1 MTIAEAISQA
11 DQLRPNELD
20 SAAKL
25 RWLSAMDGQIFAEL
39 LSAHADAPASFAGYD
54 AQTAQTEALLVP
66 FPYDELYPR
75 FLAMRIDLENG
86 ELDRYN
92 NDAAVFNRLWQSMAA
107 HYCRTHSPNGTS
119 RLRF

>member
-1 MTIAEAISQA
+1 MTISEAISQA
-11 DQLRPNELD
+11 DQLRPNDLD
-20 SAAKL
+20 AATKL
-25 RWLSAMDGQIFAEL
+25 RWLSAMDGQIFTEL
-39 LSAHADAPASFAGYD
+39 LSAHADAPASFDGYD
-54 AQTAQTEALLVP
+54 AQTPQTTALLIP

-92 NDAAVFNRLWQSMAA
+92 NDAAVFNRLWQSTAA
-107 HYCRTHSPNGTS
+107 HYCRSHTPNGTA

>member
-1 MTIAEAISQA
+1 MTISEAISQA
-11 DQLRPNELD
+11 DQLRPNDLD
-20 SAAKL
+20 AATKL
-25 RWLSAMDGQIFAEL
+25 RWLSAMDGQIFTEL
-39 LSAHADAPASFAGYD
+39 LSAHADAPASFDGYD
-54 AQTAQTEALLVP
+54 AQTPQTTALLIP

-92 NDAAVFNRLWQSMAA
+92 NDAAVFNRLWQSTAA
-107 HYCRTHSPNGTS
+107 HHCRTHTPNGTA

>member
-1 MTIAEAISQA
+1 MTISEAISQA
-11 DQLRPNELD
+11 DQLRPNDLD
-20 SAAKL
+20 AATKL
-25 RWLSAMDGQIFAEL
+25 RWLSAMDGQIFTEL
-39 LSAHADAPASFAGYD
+39 LSAHADAPASFDGYD
-54 AQTAQTEALLVP
+54 AQTPQTTALLIP

-92 NDAAVFNRLWQSMAA
+92 NDAAVFNRLWQNTAA
-107 HYCRTHSPNGTS
+107 HHCRTHTPNGTA

>member
-1 MTIAEAISQA
+1 MTISEAISQA
-11 DQLRPNELD
+11 DQLRPNDLD
-20 SAAKL
+20 AATKL
-25 RWLSAMDGQIFAEL
+25 RWLSAMDGQIFTEL
-39 LSAHADAPASFAGYD
+39 LTAHTDAPASFDGYD
-54 AQTAQTEALLVP
+54 AQTPQTTALLIL

-92 NDAAVFNRLWQSMAA
+92 NDAAVFNRLWQSTAA
-107 HYCRTHSPNGTS
+107 HHCRTHTPNGTA

>member
-1 MTIAEAISQA
+1 MTISEAISQA
-11 DQLRPNELD
+11 DQLRPNDLD
-20 SAAKL
+20 AATKL
-25 RWLSAMDGQIFAEL
+25 RWLSAMDGQIFTEL
-39 LSAHADAPASFAGYD
+39 LSAHADAPASFDGYD
-54 AQTAQTEALLVP
+54 AQTPQTTALLIP

-92 NDAAVFNRLWQSMAA
+92 NDAAVFNRLWQSTAA
-107 HYCRTHSPNGTS
+107 HHCRSHTPNGTA